1 MPRKKVERK
10 YMKKTDGRK
19 NNGQKKGDAVLRRTM
34 ATPANINKAKK
45 NRSKMLATGAIKEV
59 YGSEE
64 AFWVMVAENAKSSQ
78 FDRKMILEY
87 IYGKARDSVDT
98 SSANEKVDISIMNF
112 FQGTPKIEQDN
123 TIDIESE
130 DETTET

>member
-1 MPRKKVERK
+1 
-10 YMKKTDGRK
+10 MKKTDGRK
-19 NNGQKKGDAVLRRTM
+19 NNGQKRGDAVVRRTM

-64 AFWVMVAENAKSSQ
+64 AFWVMVAENAKESQ

-87 IYGKARDSVDT
+87 IYGKARDNVDA
-98 SSANEKVDISIMNF
+98 SSANDKVDISIMNF
-112 FQGTPKIEQDN
+112 FQGTPKIQEN

-130 DETTET
+130 DEKK